1 MWVRGLSEC
10 AVTKIIPGWLYQ
22 PSAPDRTGPSVALS
36 AWAEERPANREADSA
51 VAVAVAKK
59 VLRRKMVPPEK
70 SADCEREYEDR
81 TEGLC
86 QVENLRSSPLVR
98 GYAGQVIGNCSNV
111 L

>member
-22 PSAPDRTGPSVALS
+22 PSAP
-36 AWAEERPANREADSA
+36 DSA